1 MRKRKCVSMYDV
13 LMYEDMYYLGEL
25 FRPPKTDGCTCET
38 AESGAVEGDWGGGGA
53 VPCWKGSCLKP

>member
-1 MRKRKCVSMYDV
+1 MYDV